1 MDCRPLEIT
10 VFSANDIKGV
20 NMFSKM
26 DVYAVVSVSGN
37 GVRKQKLRTPIHK
50 DADTNPKW
58 NHTLKF
64 TLDNSVLDRLQIKI
78 KLICDRTFGETK
90 IGKVVVLV
98 KDLLQNEKNDKH
110 VTYPVITAKGRPKG
124 NEMRTTMATES
135 QMMEA

>member
-10 VFSANDIKGV
+10 VFSANDIKDV

-26 DVYAVVSVSGN
+26 DVYVVVSVSSN
-37 GVRKQKLRTPIHK
+37 SDKKQKLRTPVHK
-50 DADTNPKW
+50 DVGTNPKW

-64 TLDNSVLDRLQIKI
+64 TLDNSALDCLQIKI
-78 KLICDRTFGETK
+78 KLICDRSFGETK
-90 IGKVVVLV
+90 IGMVVIPV

-110 VTYPVITAKGRPKG
+110 VIYPVITAKERPKG
-124 NEMRTTMATES
+124 NEIRTTTATKP